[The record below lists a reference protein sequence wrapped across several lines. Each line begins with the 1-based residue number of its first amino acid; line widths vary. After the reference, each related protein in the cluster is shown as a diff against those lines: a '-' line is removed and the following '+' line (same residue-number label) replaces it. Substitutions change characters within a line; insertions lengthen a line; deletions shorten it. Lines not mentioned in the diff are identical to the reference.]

1 MIPAREREETMPIF
15 ERRKAVFLICIVL
28 LFAWALVPVLAEE
41 GEKTYAI
48 SLTKTAGLEQGKIQK
63 VGDKKV
69 LVTPYVVG
77 KGEHLWQILR
87 KKRLLK
93 MGKIGEVLSVLR
105 ELNPALGNLDL
116 IHPGQ
121 RVLIPLRIVPVA
133 GAGKSRT
140 RIVEKINLA
149 DLKNLKIENYTVQ
162 PGDALTRVIEGR
174 YGIPARKLYG
184 EYLALVKK
192 LNPNIRDINVI
203 LPGQRIKLP
212 IYSPELVRKPIIP
225 ERFQKEK
232 QKPPREKISPLAH
245 ELAQVFS
252 ELGMDWMRTG
262 QHFIPLSTGGQIN
275 LRAESFPV
283 LNAPTGNRVIVD
295 LYDDLPARV
304 ADLIQSNWDI
314 YRIVHLTKKDTLRS
328 ALTRI
333 FRACAF
339 RNSDGTRHPLQFG
352 GDIRLR
358 ITGDWILPMPA
369 GSSEKGPTTAV
380 LTLREPYMPAIPWM
394 IQDYLD
400 ALGIKVIDYPAG
412 DSFPEEG
419 EPRPH
424 LIKAPDDPMSQ
435 TEMIL
440 KRLGQKFTRSLD
452 IPVYQSETADVKL
465 LIKADFYL
473 NAKGANCVIDFS
485 GLGKK
490 MVVFLKE
497 HGFRVLSL
505 HGMKDPLET
514 LSRTLGFLGV
524 PFKQGPH
531 SFLACKR
538 DRSRN
543 IQLTLRGVSFKDA
556 KAQPILAIKNGLLEE
571 IVAFLWENGYEVL
584 GLQAGI
590 GQRKQ

>member
-1 MIPAREREETMPIF
+1 MPII
-15 ERRKAVFLICIVL
+15 EQRKGFFLIFIVL
-28 LFAWALVPVLAEE
+28 LFSWSLTPAVAEK

-48 SLTKTAGLEQGKIQK
+48 SLTKSAGLEQGKIQK

-93 MGKIGEVLSVLR
+93 MGKVGEVLSVLR

-133 GAGKSRT
+133 GGEGRRLWTEK
-140 RIVEKINLA
+140 KINLE
-149 DLKNLKIENYTVQ
+149 DLKNIKVENYTVQ

-174 YGIPARKLYG
+174 YGIPAKKLYG
-184 EYLALVKK
+184 EYLSLVKK
-192 LNPNIRDINVI
+192 LNPNIKNVNVI

-225 ERFQKEK
+225 ERFQEKK
-232 QKPPREKISPLAH
+232 QKPQKEKISPLATG
-245 ELAQVFS
+245 LAQVFS
-252 ELGMDWMRTG
+252 ELGMDWIRTG

-295 LYDDLPARV
+295 LYNDLPARV
-304 ADLIQSNWDI
+304 SDLIQSNWDI
-314 YRIVHLTKKDTLRS
+314 YRIVHVTAKDDLRS
-328 ALTRI
+328 VLTRI

-339 RNSDGTRHPLQFG
+339 KDSDGTKHPLQFG
-352 GDIRLR
+352 GAIRLR
-358 ITGDWILPMPA
+358 ITGDWILPVSLA
-369 GSSEKGPTTAV
+369 SSGKGPTTAV
-380 LTLREPYMPAIPWM
+380 LTLREPYMPTVPWM

-400 ALGIKVIDYPAG
+400 GLGIKVIDYPAG

-419 EPRPH
+419 ESKPD
-424 LIKAPDDPMSQ
+424 LVKVPDDPLER
-435 TEMIL
+435 TEML
-440 KRLGQKFTRSLD
+440 LHRLGQKFTRSLD
-452 IPVYQSETADVKL
+452 IPVYQSEAAGVKL

-473 NAKGANCVIDFS
+473 KARGANAVIDFS

-490 MVVFLKE
+490 MVIFLKE
-497 HGFRVLSL
+497 HGFKVLSL
-505 HGMKDPLET
+505 HGVKDPLEILT
-514 LSRTLGFLGV
+514 RMLSFLGV
-524 PFKQGPH
+524 PFDPGPH

-543 IQLTLRGVSFKDA
+543 IELTLQGISFKDA
-556 KAQPILAIKNGLLEE
+556 KGQRILATKALLPEE
-571 IVAFLWENGYEVL
+571 VIAFLWQNGYEV
-584 GLQAGI
+584 I
-590 GQRKQ
+590 GFRSSVGRKKE

>member
-1 MIPAREREETMPIF
+1 MPIV
-15 ERRKAVFLICIVL
+15 ERRKEVFLICMIL
-28 LFAWALVPVLAEE
+28 LFAWMLAPAWAEE

-48 SLTKTAGLEQGKIQK
+48 SLTKTAGLEEGKVKKI
-63 VGDKKV
+63 GDKRV

-105 ELNPALGNLDL
+105 KLNPALGNLDL

-133 GAGKSRT
+133 GAGKSRP
-140 RIVEKINLA
+140 RIVEKINPA

-232 QKPPREKISPLAH
+232 QKPSKEKISPLAH
-245 ELAQVFS
+245 DLAQVFS
-252 ELGMDWMRTG
+252 ELGMDWVRTG
-262 QHFIPLSTGGQIN
+262 QQFIPLSTGGQIN

-295 LYDDLPARV
+295 LYNDLPPRV
-304 ADLIQSNWDI
+304 ADLIRSNWDT
-314 YRIVHLTKKDTLRS
+314 YRIVHLTKRDTLRS
-328 ALTRI
+328 ALAKI
-333 FRACAF
+333 FRACGF
-339 RNSDGTRHPLQFG
+339 KDSDGTKHPLQFG

-358 ITGDWILPMPA
+358 ITGDWILPVPA
-369 GSSEKGPTTAV
+369 APSEKGPTTAV

-400 ALGIKVIDYPAG
+400 GLGIKVIEYPAG

-419 EPRPH
+419 ESKPQ
-424 LIKAPDDPMSQ
+424 LIKVPDDPVSR

-452 IPVYQSETADVKL
+452 IPVYQSETAGVKL
-465 LIKADFYL
+465 LIKADFYFQ
-473 NAKGANCVIDFS
+473 AKGRNCIIDFS
-485 GLGKK
+485 GMGKK
-490 MVVFLKE
+490 MVLFLKD

-505 HGMKDPLET
+505 HGVKDPLEA
-514 LSRTLGFLGV
+514 LSRTLSFLGV

-543 IQLTLRGVSFKDA
+543 VELTLQGISFKDA
-556 KAQPILAIKNGLLEE
+556 KGQSILATKGLLPEE

-584 GLQAGI
+584 GLHSGI
-590 GQRKQ
+590 GQRSQ

>member
-1 MIPAREREETMPIF
+1 MSIGV
-15 ERRKAVFLICIVL
+15 RRKEVFLICIVL
-28 LFAWALVPVLAEE
+28 LFAWTLAPALAEE

-63 VGDKKV
+63 VQDKKV

-121 RVLIPLRIVPVA
+121 QVLIPLRIVPVA
-133 GAGKSRT
+133 GAGRSRPV
-140 RIVEKINLA
+140 IEEKINVA

-162 PGDALTRVIEGR
+162 QGDALTRVVEGR
-174 YGIPARKLYG
+174 YGIPSRKLYG
-184 EYLALVKK
+184 EYLSLVKK
-192 LNPNIRDINVI
+192 LNPNIRDINMI

-225 ERFQKEK
+225 ERFQEEK
-232 QKPPREKISPLAH
+232 QKPPKEKISLLAN

-262 QHFIPLSTGGQIN
+262 QHFIPLSTGGHIN
-275 LRAESFPV
+275 LRAESFPL
-283 LNAPTGNRVIVD
+283 LNAPTGNRIIVD
-295 LYDDLPARV
+295 LYNDLPSMV
-304 ADLIQSNWDI
+304 SDLIQSSWDT
-314 YRIVHLTKKDTLRS
+314 YRIVHVTRKDDLRS
-328 ALTRI
+328 VLTGI
-333 FRACAF
+333 FGACGF
-339 RNSDGTRHPLQFG
+339 KDSEGTNHPLQFG

-369 GSSEKGPTTAV
+369 GASEKGPTTAV
-380 LTLREPYMPAIPWM
+380 LTLREPYMPAVPWM
-394 IQDYLD
+394 IQDYLEE
-400 ALGIKVIDYPAG
+400 LGIKVVDYPAG
-412 DSFPEEG
+412 ESFPGEG
-419 EPRPH
+419 DSKPH
-424 LIKAPDDPMSQ
+424 LIKAPDDPVSR

-473 NAKGANCVIDFS
+473 KAKGANSVIDFS

-490 MVVFLKE
+490 MVLFLKE
-497 HGFRVLSL
+497 HGFRVLLL
-505 HGMKDPLET
+505 HGLNDPLET
-514 LSRTLGFLGV
+514 LSGTLSFLGV
-524 PFKQGPH
+524 PFEQGPH

-538 DRSRN
+538 DQTRN
-543 IQLTLRGVSFKDA
+543 IQLTLQGVSFKDA
-556 KAQPILAIKNGLLEE
+556 KARSILATNGILPDDV
-571 IVAFLWENGYEVL
+571 VAFLWQNGYEVL
-584 GLQAGI
+584 GLHSGADQN
-590 GQRKQ
+590 KQ

>member
-1 MIPAREREETMPIF
+1 MPIV
-15 ERRKAVFLICIVL
+15 ERRKAVFLICMVL
-28 LFAWALVPVLAEE
+28 VFAWMLVPALAEE

-48 SLTKTAGLEQGKIQK
+48 SLTKTAGLEQGKVRK
-63 VGDKKV
+63 VRDKKV

-93 MGKIGEVLSVLR
+93 MGKVGEVLSMLR

-133 GAGKSRT
+133 GGGKSRPW
-140 RIVEKINLA
+140 IEKKINLT

-162 PGDALTRVIEGR
+162 PGDALTRVVEGR
-174 YGIPARKLYG
+174 YGVPVKKLYG
-184 EYLALVKK
+184 EYLSLVKK
-192 LNPNIRDINVI
+192 LNPNIKDINVI

-225 ERFQKEK
+225 ERFQEKKEK
-232 QKPPREKISPLAH
+232 PPKEKISPLAND
-245 ELAQVFS
+245 LAQVFS
-252 ELGMDWMRTG
+252 ELGMDWIRTG

-283 LNAPTGNRVIVD
+283 LNAPNGNRVIVD
-295 LYDDLPARV
+295 LSSDLPVRV
-304 ADLIQSNWDI
+304 SDMIQSNWDT
-314 YRIVHLTKKDTLRS
+314 YRIVHVTKKDTLRS
-328 ALTRI
+328 VLAKI

-339 RNSDGTRHPLQFG
+339 KDSDGTKHPLQFG

-358 ITGDWILPMPA
+358 ITGDWILPMSVD
-369 GSSEKGPTTAV
+369 SSEKGPTTAV

-394 IQDYLD
+394 IQDYLEE
-400 ALGIKVIDYPAG
+400 LGIKAIDYPAG

-419 EPRPH
+419 DSKPH
-424 LIKAPDDPMSQ
+424 LIEAPEDPISR

-440 KRLGQKFTRSLD
+440 KQLGQKFTRSLD

-465 LIKADFYL
+465 VIKADFYL
-473 NAKGANCVIDFS
+473 KAKGANCVIDFS
-485 GLGKK
+485 GLGKE
-490 MVVFLKE
+490 MEVFLKE
-497 HGFRVLSL
+497 HGFKVLLL
-505 HGMKDPLET
+505 HGVKDPLVS
-514 LSRTLGFLGV
+514 LSRTLSFIGI
-524 PFKQGPH
+524 PFEQGPH

-543 IQLTLRGVSFKDA
+543 IQLTLQGVSFKDA
-556 KAQPILAIKNGLLEE
+556 KAQPILATKGMLPDEV
-571 IVAFLWENGYEVL
+571 VAFLWQNGYEVL
-584 GLQAGI
+584 GLHSGV
-590 GQRKQ
+590 GQNKQ